1 MKNFILKTKKS
12 FIICFLLSSVCAFAQ
27 TTHTVNNNAN
37 TSADFTD
44 LQAAIDAAAN
54 GDIIYVQQ
62 SATSYGEI
70 TINKGLTI
78 IGRSNGDASYKSEVG
93 RIYLDAGA
101 SNTTVKGL
109 KISDIQ
115 ESANTSI
122 ITDVSFFDNDITSGI
137 YLGSTDTFNNV
148 LFQGN
153 IIRSSITIYTNTSN
167 VLITNNIILSS
178 ALYFYMTDT
187 LLFSNNVFGYYAGV
201 GIYNYASS
209 LLNISNSIF
218 TSNYY
223 GNNITTTLSNQ
234 GGGTIQVDNCLTYDY
249 YGSGSNNFST
259 GAGITIN
266 SNVQE
271 NIDPLFTAVDV
282 NSSNSIANVG
292 TNNFDP
298 INDDLTLQAGSPVID
313 DGLFEGYNFKNF
325 GTPTG
330 YPSIKVLANSATV
343 PKNGNLSVTIEAKTN

>member
-101 SNTTVKGL
+101 SNT
-109 KISDIQ
+109 
-115 ESANTSI
+115 
-122 ITDVSFFDNDITSGI
+122 
-137 YLGSTDTFNNV
+137 
-148 LFQGN
+148 GN